1 MLDFIAIGPCRK
13 TGMYY
18 AGYIRPRTRT
28 FVPLVDCL
36 TPEQASSA
44 VDELKREAVMRDRA
58 AGVAA
63 AVFVP
68 RNIVRGFY
76 EDDSWMT

>member
-1 MLDFIAIGPCRK
+1 MLDFIAIGPGRV

-18 AGYIRPRTRT
+18 AGYVRPGTRT

-36 TPEQASSA
+36 TPEQAASA
-44 VDELKREAVMRDRA
+44 RDELKKEAAERERT
-58 AGVAA
+58 AGTAA

-76 EDDSWMT
+76 DDVQV